1 MRVLNRGDRRSPQ
14 AMQDQADIV
23 SMKHGNQAAYIRARL
38 RRDAP
43 EVADALERGEFKSA
57 RKDESRGSNATSKDR
72 GSCHP

>member
-1 MRVLNRGDRRSPQ
+1 
-14 AMQDQADIV
+14 MQDQVDIV
-23 SMKHGNQAAYIRARL
+23 NLKGGNQATYIRARL

-72 GSCHP
+72 GNCHP